1 MVNDNTREYSVYIS
15 DEASTVQGS
24 GVLFY
29 AGGDSM
35 FVFTCAHVVENLDK
49 IRLFILKEID
59 ASRDLYNVLYTE
71 VSAAQVIYSPLDEIQ
86 NNEFGEKLHTED
98 IAVIQIKKPEAI
110 ELSTTQ
116 YYITETYRSRSVFVQ
131 GYPNGVPSGKKQI
144 EYLDCLH
151 GKVVVNSADSTRFTI
166 RMDDNFIDAGSR
178 VCELEGLSGAPVW
191 DDNADVNGLLGVF
204 TSAYGATA
212 LLSKTYVTKAQQ
224 LRAIM
229 KERFGV
235 LIERKL
241 EGIPEEDVAGVD
253 FQPITFDGCI
263 ESVGKS
269 EGEKWIDEQL
279 SGLRCIIEDLKLQ
292 KAIDKGNELI
302 QDSRY
307 SNLSKESRRKI
318 KQYLLYCYEIA
329 FA

>member
-98 IAVIQIKKPEAI
+98 IAVIQIKKPETI

-116 YYITETYRSRSVFVQ
+116 YYIMVFQVEK
-131 GYPNGVPSGKKQI
+131 N
-144 EYLDCLH
+144 
-151 GKVVVNSADSTRFTI
+151 R
-166 RMDDNFIDAGSR
+166 
-178 VCELEGLSGAPVW
+178 LSI
-191 DDNADVNGLLGVF
+191 L
-204 TSAYGATA
+204 
-212 LLSKTYVTKAQQ
+212 
-224 LRAIM
+224 
-229 KERFGV
+229 
-235 LIERKL
+235 
-241 EGIPEEDVAGVD
+241 
-253 FQPITFDGCI
+253 
-263 ESVGKS
+263 
-269 EGEKWIDEQL
+269 
-279 SGLRCIIEDLKLQ
+279 
-292 KAIDKGNELI
+292 
-302 QDSRY
+302 
-307 SNLSKESRRKI
+307 
-318 KQYLLYCYEIA
+318 IA
-329 FA
+329 FMEKLWSIQQIALDLLFAWMIILLMQAHEYVSWKAFLEHLFGMIMLM